1 MTPTR
6 ILRLYRVFV
15 RNTLVREMEFR
26 GNFWA
31 AMGTNAA
38 WLLLSIVFLEIV
50 FRNTTAVAGW
60 SKGEMVLL
68 LGTFMVTRSLGDILF
83 TPNLSKIPE
92 MVRMGTLDFVLTKPV
107 PSQFFVSTRFLQ
119 LDESTN
125 LIGGIAVLIYGARLA
140 HVTPSPMQIAAWA
153 LLLLCGCVIFYALQ
167 LILMTLS
174 FWLVRIDN
182 LWALADTVIN
192 TARQPISI
200 FGRKIGFLLTYILP
214 LAFVAYVP
222 SLAFKEGVR
231 WQWLVSGLAVTLA
244 FVGAASWFWRY
255 ATRAYTS
262 ASS

>member
-50 FRNTTAVAGW
+50 FRNTAAIAGW
-60 SKGEMVLL
+60 TKGEMVLL
-68 LGTFMVTRSLGDILF
+68 LGTFMITRSLGDIFF

-107 PSQFFVSTRFLQ
+107 PSQFFISTRFLQ
-119 LDESTN
+119 LDESSN
-125 LIGGIAVLIYGARLA
+125 LLGGIAVFLYGVRLT
-140 HVTPSPMQIAAWA
+140 HLTPSITQVGAWA
-153 LLLLCGCVIFYALQ
+153 LLMLCGCAVFYALQ
-167 LILMTLS
+167 LVLMTLA

-200 FGRKIGFLLTYILP
+200 FGRRLGFLLTYILP

-222 SLAFKEGVR
+222 VLAFKEGVH
-231 WQWLVSGLAVTLA
+231 WEWLASGLGVTLI
-244 FVGAASWFWRY
+244 FLSLASWFWRY